1 MYKEKILLKLKK
13 LLENNYVIFFL
24 ISIVVISILIQNFLI
39 LFLTSFLLLFNYFIF
54 KFFFGKNF
62 IYFFKNYF
70 LIDDIKYGYK
80 LKPDTNSKNVKP
92 FIFDRFIYSNY
103 NNNLNEIE
111 NYTNEKRKYL
121 NVDKNGY
128 RLNSNSYQINKDKK
142 KLKIFCSGG
151 STTFGSFLNNNET
164 WPAILE
170 RQLII
175 NGINSEVINGGVPG
189 WSSGNEI
196 IRLKN
201 EIENIKP
208 DIIILHQG
216 WNDEFIFSELN
227 NYNFLKKNQL
237 RGTESALH
245 FHVSKNLQIFK
256 YNPILF
262 MIMKKYFSKK
272 FSNNIDFKN
281 KKRWETLLFKKYF
294 EIWQN
299 NLLEFRKIS
308 DEYQIKLYITDY
320 PCLVDFFDSKST
332 RDYLVKNSRLDFD
345 YAQYQAISKLLI
357 STFIRNQNYAK
368 PIDLGDY
375 HLKISAEDKLKY
387 FFDEIHLTNKGNIF
401 LSNVISKE
409 ILKDLNKN
417 FNNIYQNKNDKK
429 SIDFNLLIQSKYQFI
444 DYFIKKKIVEKH
456 LDSNSLTKDQ
466 ISTFNYTLN

>member
-1 MYKEKILLKLKK
+1 M
-13 LLENNYVIFFL
+13 
-24 ISIVVISILIQNFLI
+24 
-39 LFLTSFLLLFNYFIF
+39 
-54 KFFFGKNF
+54 
-62 IYFFKNYF
+62 
-70 LIDDIKYGYK
+70 
-80 LKPDTNSKNVKP
+80 
-92 FIFDRFIYSNY
+92 
-103 NNNLNEIE
+103 
-111 NYTNEKRKYL
+111 
-121 NVDKNGY
+121 
-128 RLNSNSYQINKDKK
+128 
-142 KLKIFCSGG
+142 
-151 STTFGSFLNNNET
+151 
-164 WPAILE
+164 
-170 RQLII
+170 
-175 NGINSEVINGGVPG
+175 PG

-245 FHVSKNLQIFK
+245 FHISKNLRIFK

-272 FSNNIDFKN
+272 FTNNLDFKN

-332 RDYLVKNSRLDFD
+332 RDYFVKNSRLDFD

-357 STFIRNQNYAK
+357 SIFIRNQNYAK

-375 HLKISAEDKLKY
+375 HLKISPEDKLKY

-401 LSNVISKE
+401 LSSVISKE
-409 ILKDLNKN
+409 ILKDINKS

-456 LDSNSLTKDQ
+456 LDNNSLTKNQ